1 MTLALGTRL
10 ASSGSGGNVT
20 PVDPPVERRALVTED
35 LQPITLEFV
44 VTDYIVISD
53 GTFESIALEDGST
66 FLTQEDLG
74 KLILTVN

>member
-1 MTLALGTRL
+1 VTLALGTRL

-35 LQPITLEFV
+35 AQPLTLELI
-44 VTDYIVISD
+44 TDYIVISD
-53 GTFESIALEDGST
+53 GTFESIVIEDGST

>member
-35 LQPITLEFV
+35 LQPLTLELI
-44 VTDYIVISD
+44 TDYIVISD
-53 GTFESIALEDGST
+53 GTFESIVIEDGST

>member
-1 MTLALGTRL
+1 VTLALGTRL

-35 LQPITLEFV
+35 LQPLTLELI
-44 VTDYIVISD
+44 TDYIVISD
-53 GTFESIALEDGST
+53 GTFESIVIEDGST